1 MIFRVIKM
9 TCFSCLSL
17 LKTATPV
24 HSVRWNMQSS
34 DHNGTVS
41 VKVADTMLSFTE
53 LLRSRTACVVASS
66 SQCCKHVFCN

>member
-9 TCFSCLSL
+9 TYFSCLSL
-17 LKTATPV
+17 LKSATPV
-24 HSVRWNMQSS
+24 HSVQWNMQSS

-41 VKVADTMLSFTE
+41 VKVVDMMLSFTE
-53 LLRSRTACVVASS
+53 LLSRTACVVASS